1 MKAVAA
7 YLSLLS
13 RRLSDGAEE
22 NHENSEDSLCPGQN
36 SKWAPPE
43 YKSDVLSLRPTCS
56 RVYKNENV
64 S

>member
-13 RRLSDGAEE
+13 RHLSDGAGE
-22 NHENSEDSLCPGQN
+22 NHENSEDSPCPDQN

-43 YKSDVLSLRPTCS
+43 YKSDVLSLGSTCS
-56 RVYKNENV
+56 NVYKNDNV